1 MNDQAVVLGPQP
13 WPFFKKK
20 KNILF
25 YFFISGCIAS
35 TNTEQSEFPLQRTQL
50 L

>member
-13 WPFFKKK
+13 WPFLK
-20 KNILF
+20 KNIYI
-25 YFFISGCIAS
+25 YFIFLISGCIAS

>member
-13 WPFFKKK
+13 WPFLKKK
-20 KNILF
+20 IYILF